1 MAPIKTC
8 LVGVGLGGLAFHAP
22 FILAL
27 PHLFTLHAVM
37 ERNPVAPGG
46 KVQARFGQAAMKGVI
61 IHRSFDEVLADAEVE
76 LVVITTPSD
85 THYTLTR
92 QALEA
97 GKHGMPYH
105 TVPSR
110 T

>member
-1 MAPIKTC
+1 
-8 LVGVGLGGLAFHAP
+8 
-22 FILAL
+22 
-27 PHLFTLHAVM
+27 
-37 ERNPVAPGG
+37 
-46 KVQARFGQAAMKGVI
+46 MKGVI

-105 TVPSR
+105 TAPSR
-110 T
+110 TQILTLAVPQFSLTNQLRPTPSKC